1 MTSITKLFGSYGFNT
16 KLNNFNEEMN
26 FFGKMSILDW
36 CGVAYAGK
44 KEPVSKIVAEMV
56 KEENGVNQAR
66 VITTGHN
73 VSARGAAL
81 ANGAAGHALDYDD
94 THFLFVGHPTS
105 SALPTT
111 LALGEELKSSIEEML
126 LAYMTGVEVSTR
138 IGHILGYSHYNAGFH
153 QTATSGSFGSTIAAS
168 KLLGLNEDQTINA
181 LGIVSTRASGIKSQF
196 GTMGKPYHAGMA
208 ASNGIEAAKLSKLG
222 FISRDDAI
230 ECDQGFFQTH
240 GWDKQIPPR
249 AIENLGDDFLFP
261 EIKYKFHACCHGLH
275 SFLEALDELKQ
286 ENNFN
291 PETID
296 EIAIETNPSWLKV
309 CNIEEPKTGLEAKFS
324 YRLTAAMSIYGKDT
338 SNLDTY
344 SDEICFDENMQRI
357 RDKVK
362 VIPNDKLSNT
372 QSKIS
377 IKDGSSNI
385 ENNHDL
391 SDEIEKNILETK
403 IINKSSSLLSK
414 SKSNEISTMLNSPN
428 NNNVSAL
435 VDCLVS

>member
-1 MTSITKLFGSYGFNT
+1 MISITKLFGSYGFNT
-16 KLNNFNEEMN
+16 ELNNFNEEMN

>member
-16 KLNNFNEEMN
+16 KLNSFNEEMK

-44 KEPVSKIVAEMV
+44 KEPVSQIVAKMV

-111 LALGEELKSSIEEML
+111 LALGEELNSSIEEML

-168 KLLGLNEDQTINA
+168 KLLGLDEDQTINA

-222 FISRDDAI
+222 FVSRDDAI

-240 GWDKQIPPR
+240 GWDKKIPTR

-338 SNLDTY
+338 SSLDTY

-377 IKDGSSNI
+377 IKDGFSNI

-414 SKSNEISTMLNSPN
+414 SKSNEISTMLNSPSN
-428 NNNVSAL
+428 NKVSAL

>member
-16 KLNNFNEEMN
+16 KLNNFNEEMK